1 MNEFP
6 QLRTLVYKQGGK
18 HNLTYFSKKPHRMA
32 ADNTCGSTT
41 FETSSGSLSHR
52 SLYCYWI
59 AVATGLTSVISMLV
73 SFDWFENTFWSF
85 VLTGKGVHVYTGII
99 QDVTFLIKVLDF
111 QNFLLPVSAS
121 ILRRFDRRMYTN
133 FLGAEYNEILRAA
146 ETEVTLVLGFNLL
159 IRKIDLWSTA

>member
-1 MNEFP
+1 M
-6 QLRTLVYKQGGK
+6 
-18 HNLTYFSKKPHRMA
+18 
-32 ADNTCGSTT
+32 
-41 FETSSGSLSHR
+41 
-52 SLYCYWI
+52 
-59 AVATGLTSVISMLV
+59 
-73 SFDWFENTFWSF
+73 
-85 VLTGKGVHVYTGII
+85 HVYTGII